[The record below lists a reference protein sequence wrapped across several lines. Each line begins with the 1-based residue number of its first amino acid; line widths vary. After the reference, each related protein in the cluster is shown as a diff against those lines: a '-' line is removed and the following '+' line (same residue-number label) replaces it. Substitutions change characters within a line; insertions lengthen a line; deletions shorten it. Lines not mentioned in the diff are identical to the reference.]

1 MVDFTPT
8 RQDYLTGVGR
18 LEDYSCDANVKNVG
32 KKIMWICR
40 TLASPNHNKARQ
52 NISFYLH
59 NINNCRAHES
69 QMNCYS
75 NNNKTKLNKTICI
88 SYGMHCVCSNGSI
101 RSQRSLLLT
110 WSPFDASPITKL
122 FMILVSR
129 ARRPATIPWAIIP
142 EPYHLATSLQ
152 VVCNYDTRGWTDMFA
167 LGHYYYKRSAKPSLW
182 FGHG

>member
-1 MVDFTPT
+1 MPD
-8 RQDYLTGVGR
+8 
-18 LEDYSCDANVKNVG
+18 
-32 KKIMWICR
+32 II
-40 TLASPNHNKARQ
+40 ASPNHNKARQ

-59 NINNCRAHES
+59 YINNWRAHES

-88 SYGMHCVCSNGSI
+88 SYGMYCVCSNGFI

-110 WSPFDASPITKL
+110 WSPFDASPITIL

-129 ARRPATIPWAIIP
+129 ARRPATNPWAIFL

-152 VVCNYDTRGWTDMFA
+152 VFAIRTPDYELPCLSWATITKRDRQNHHWDLDMD
-167 LGHYYYKRSAKPSLW
+167 K
-182 FGHG
+182 

>member
-1 MVDFTPT
+1 MPD
-8 RQDYLTGVGR
+8 
-18 LEDYSCDANVKNVG
+18 
-32 KKIMWICR
+32 II
-40 TLASPNHNKARQ
+40 ASPNHNKARQ

-59 NINNCRAHES
+59 YISNWRAHES

-88 SYGMHCVCSNGSI
+88 SYGMYCVCSNGSI

-129 ARRPATIPWAIIP
+129 ARRPATIPWSIIL

-152 VVCNYDTRGWTDMFA
+152 VFAIRTPDDELPCLSWATITKRDRRNHHWDLDMD
-167 LGHYYYKRSAKPSLW
+167 K
-182 FGHG
+182 